1 MQTATFPAL
10 SVRVLPAVKLTLSPT
25 LRLRAQITVHL
36 MAVIFPT
43 YLRVK
48 SIRFNGKTGSGLRHN
63 YSLKNNLNII
73 VCFIFYNYQLHQY

>member
-1 MQTATFPAL
+1 M
-10 SVRVLPAVKLTLSPT
+10 KLTLSPT

-48 SIRFNGKTGSGLRHN
+48 SIRFNGKTGSGLRH
-63 YSLKNNLNII
+63 
-73 VCFIFYNYQLHQY
+73 

>member
-1 MQTATFPAL
+1 
-10 SVRVLPAVKLTLSPT
+10 
-25 LRLRAQITVHL
+25 

-63 YSLKNNLNII
+63 YSLKNNLNIT
-73 VCFIFYNYQLHQY
+73 VCFIFYNYELRLCIHLFYLNGIMCCIIHENKYPPL

>member
-1 MQTATFPAL
+1 
-10 SVRVLPAVKLTLSPT
+10 
-25 LRLRAQITVHL
+25 

-63 YSLKNNLNII
+63 YSLKNNLNIT
-73 VCFIFYNYQLHQY
+73 VCFIFYNYQLHQCIHVFYLNGIICCIIHENKYPPL

>member
-1 MQTATFPAL
+1 
-10 SVRVLPAVKLTLSPT
+10 
-25 LRLRAQITVHL
+25 

-73 VCFIFYNYQLHQY
+73 VCFIFYNYQLHQYIHVFYLNGIIYCIIHKNKYPPL

>member
-1 MQTATFPAL
+1 
-10 SVRVLPAVKLTLSPT
+10 
-25 LRLRAQITVHL
+25 

-63 YSLKNNLNII
+63 YSLKNNLNIT
-73 VCFIFYNYQLHQY
+73 VCFIFYNYQLH